1 MVDHEQDPEIDEDM
15 DEFVVVELESEDGEI
30 EEFVIIDRFEV
41 EEAVY
46 CVMAALEDVEAA
58 EDMTKEEM
66 DEVYGEDGFL
76 FLMKEDGEDYLELTE
91 EENKAIKDAR
101 DARLA
106 ELSQAMDETAGEAGD
121 DA

>member
-1 MVDHEQDPEIDEDM
+1 MVEHEDDPEIDEDM
-15 DEFVVVELESEDGEI
+15 DEFVVVELESEDGEV

-41 EEAVY
+41 ENAVY

-76 FLMKEDGEDYLELTE
+76 FLMREDGEDYVEMTE
-91 EENKAIKDAR
+91 EENQQVKEAMERKLEA
-101 DARLA
+101 
-106 ELSQAMDETAGEAGD
+106 LSETMDGDGEAGD
-121 DA
+121 EA